1 MYAQMETY
9 SLITSM
15 NMSSVQVCNA
25 TLRVFP
31 LTLTIRSSHS
41 GGSVLLLVKFLFTN
55 CLFSEIL
62 INCTFITR
70 LHFCI
75 FSINRMTLFN
85 NTSPYCSMPNLDI
98 SYYSGFH
105 IIVCGLWSDL
115 RLQLLVADSLTF
127 YRSRDNRDT
136 NIIFGYN

>member
-1 MYAQMETY
+1 MVLHPHVCTDGN
-9 SLITSM
+9 L

-41 GGSVLLLVKFLFTN
+41 GGSVLFLVKLLLTN
-55 CLFSEIL
+55 CLFSEIR

-85 NTSPYCSMPNLDI
+85 NTSPYCSMSNLDI

-105 IIVCGLWSDL
+105 ITWVWSVVKL
-115 RLQLLVADSLTF
+115 KITAS
-127 YRSRDNRDT
+127 
-136 NIIFGYN
+136 GG